1 MCICKVSFIDP
12 RIKYCDIIHLFLSLI
27 CYKNVLLRNP
37 SLIFPQSV
45 ILCFSAHRGPQFSN
59 LLDVISDHGGSQSSR
74 QRLAHLNQ
82 ASAAIAVPLPADNP
96 RAGRNGKTRRPS
108 IGLVRH
114 PTSLRHSTGQ
124 NLLPSNGGNFLS
136 SNKLSSRNI
145 AFPSNGGVG
154 DSSSK
159 KIPWQSDTS
168 DGGGFR
174 PSFQLPPDFV
184 TVTRRPKTLSSITG
198 SPPLIASGLVNSNS
212 ALGGRLSSFGS
223 SFASATVT
231 GRPPSTFKNSLI
243 TNSFSK
249 PQQLQSNLIPIGA
262 GASSNKNNANSF
274 SDNIITDDKPAF
286 RSFKNLDSKFK
297 KFEAINFFDP
307 SQPNSEIIIG
317 VPNPSLESPTK
328 TSEMPPESIFGG
340 TVLRNVD
347 ELDAS
352 PSSPSLITVSNVS
365 PQVSTPRMFTELMD
379 IISVST
385 SRPPAFDGVQFVKE
399 IGPYPDVF
407 ATSPPPPSS
416 PPFPI
421 QNNNQQLI
429 FSSQSQQS
437 NFQNT
442 DTFQNTLDDA
452 PSSAVSG
459 PNPSSFNTPTNTRF
473 PIEAFRGAGSNT
485 INQQQTE
492 IEPLPEDLLNLVNS
506 LRGRIK
512 NGENNQQPRRPKNQL
527 INPFKSG
534 DKRKKNKT
542 KTRKQKAERPRSGK
556 QQNNINNA
564 ISSLNGILGRQ
575 AQRFGPNSAGPV
587 VEGFPAGLPAATPEG
602 VKIALSS
609 PLGEYA

>member
-1 MCICKVSFIDP
+1 M
-12 RIKYCDIIHLFLSLI
+12 
-27 CYKNVLLRNP
+27 
-37 SLIFPQSV
+37 
-45 ILCFSAHRGPQFSN
+45 
-59 LLDVISDHGGSQSSR
+59 LDVISDHGGSQSSR

-82 ASAAIAVPLPADNP
+82 ASAIAVPLPADNP

-108 IGLVRH
+108 NGQVRH
-114 PTSLRHSTGQ
+114 PIPLRHSTGQ
-124 NLLPSNGGNFLS
+124 NLPSNGGNFLS
-136 SNKLSSRNI
+136 NNKLSSRNI
-145 AFPSNGGVG
+145 AFPSNGGG
-154 DSSSK
+154 GGSSR

-168 DGGGFR
+168 HGGGFR
-174 PSFQLPPDFV
+174 PSVQLPPDFV

-198 SPPLIASGLVNSNS
+198 RPPLIASGLVNSNS
-212 ALGGRLSSFGS
+212 ALGGRLSNFGS

-231 GRPPSTFKNSLI
+231 GRPPSTFKTSLI
-243 TNSFSK
+243 NNSFTK
-249 PQQLQSNLIPIGA
+249 AQQLQSNLIPIGA
-262 GASSNKNNANSF
+262 GASSNKNNADSF
-274 SDNIITDDKPAF
+274 SDNIITDDKTAI

-297 KFEAINFFDP
+297 KFEAFNFFDP

-317 VPNPSLESPTK
+317 VPNPSLESPSK

-340 TVLRNVD
+340 NVFRNVD

-352 PSSPSLITVSNVS
+352 PSSPSLITEHP

-385 SRPPAFDGVQFVKE
+385 SRPPAFNGVQFVQE

-429 FSSQSQQS
+429 FSSQSQQP
-437 NFQNT
+437 NFQNS
-442 DTFQNTLDDA
+442 DTSQNTIDGA
-452 PSSAVSG
+452 SSSSVSG
-459 PNPSSFNTPTNTRF
+459 PNPSSFNNPINNDRPNTRF
-473 PIEAFRGAGSNT
+473 PAEAFRGAGSNN
-485 INQQQTE
+485 INQQQAG

-527 INPFKSG
+527 INPFQSG
-534 DKRKKNKT
+534 DKRKKNK
-542 KTRKQKAERPRSGK
+542 KKNKKQKAGRTRSGK
-556 QQNNINNA
+556 QQNNLSNA

-575 AQRFGPNSAGPV
+575 THSGPKFGPNSAGPV

-609 PLGEYA
+609 PLGKCV